1 MAEKLPPPAR
11 EEGVAADVDIAWVGP
26 TQIGGNLA
34 GIRERR
40 VAQQPDEK
48 LRSSP

>member
-26 TQIGGNLA
+26 TQIGGNL
-34 GIRERR
+34 GVFVKGVSLSNRT
-40 VAQQPDEK
+40 
-48 LRSSP
+48 RS